1 MKGEKVARV
10 SRKVMVEKREQ
21 ELAALEAQKHAA
33 AHMTAGI
40 SIGGTTNGSPTSTS
54 VASAGVV
61 TGVTGM
67 SAATTGNGSL
77 ASLTPPSVSYA
88 SPAAAPAAHSAH
100 RHLWLLVPAPLLLPL
115 ALLLSAQLPAQLQM
129 PQMNLHTSYP
139 HIGVGGAWLSTS
151 HVSHAA
157 PESTTYYD
165 HTDLSLLAADLNNLV
180 SDMMVE
186 VNGDMPE
193 IASTESNLT
202 PPTPTSDTA
211 MASNESQ
218 DVIQRNI
225 GLGFIEVRN
234 PEERFYLN
242 EFYQEFCN
250 VILPFN
256 AYDRTLQTYYNPVRD
271 IVLKYAL
278 QEPFLLAAI
287 MAQGARSLHQRNGVQ
302 RDEEAY
308 YKYLLRCLKHLGPA
322 LGDASNRTGPVLLAN
337 IELVLLTVLL
347 LTLSNAANAKQNWRP
362 HLKGAKDLLLKH
374 TVNSNGAQ
382 RTSKIVVFCKYWF
395 ILFEILAGLGS
406 RLGGTVQNEDELNLL
421 LTCRDPYEY
430 QVLTELGLVLPN
442 GFNLL
447 GGYHHLSIEPLR
459 DLIKLLNKLRVDKSY
474 RCDESAEYVRL
485 LAEFHRQQEFV
496 FFNRK
501 CILDQ
506 GDFPSGYTPSGL
518 LLDPITVNSR
528 CVIISWM
535 DTSQQLYSLAATIT
549 ILTDCFK
556 LAYDLPQIQDLTC
569 KLTSLLRFLSRT
581 PETPL
586 LIQCSIMMIQWPM
599 MVAGLNLHRDS
610 DKFLVTRFFES
621 AATIGAGSAGHSM
634 NRLKRV
640 WQAHDGGL
648 HSDTTDDTVDVVQ
661 Y

>member
-21 ELAALEAQKHAA
+21 ELAALAAQKRAG
-33 AHMTAGI
+33 MTAGI
-40 SIGGTTNGSPTSTS
+40 STGRNTNASSPTSTS
-54 VASAGVV
+54 VTGARVV
-61 TGVTGM
+61 NG
-67 SAATTGNGSL
+67 SGSL
-77 ASLTPPSVSYA
+77 ASSTPPSASYT
-88 SPAAAPAAHSAH
+88 SPAAAPAAQSAH
-100 RHLWLLVPAPLLLPL
+100 RNLWLQAPAPVQLSLV
-115 ALLLSAQLPAQLQM
+115 LLLSAQLPALMQM
-129 PQMNLHTSYP
+129 PLLAPPSTYP
-139 HIGVGGAWLSTS
+139 HFGMGGAWMSSS
-151 HVSHAA
+151 HVPHA
-157 PESTTYYD
+157 PQEPTTYYD
-165 HTDLSLLAADLNNLV
+165 QSDLSLLAADLNNLV

-193 IASTESNLT
+193 ITSTESNLT
-202 PPTPTSDTA
+202 PPTPTSETA
-211 MASNESQ
+211 VASSETH
-218 DVIQRNI
+218 DFIPRNI
-225 GLGFIEVRN
+225 GLEYIEVRN
-234 PEERFYLN
+234 PEERFYLS

-256 AYDRTLQTYYNPVRD
+256 AYDRTMQTYYNPVRD
-271 IVLKYAL
+271 IILKYAL
-278 QEPFLLAAI
+278 HEPFLLAAI

-374 TVNSNGAQ
+374 TVNSNGSQ
-382 RTSKIVVFCKYWF
+382 RTSKVVVFCKYWF

-430 QVLTELGLVLPN
+430 QVLSELGLVLPN

-474 RCDESAEYVRL
+474 RCNEPAEYVRL

-518 LLDPITVNSR
+518 LLDPVTVNSK
-528 CVIISWM
+528 CVVISWM

-556 LAYDLPQIQDLTC
+556 LAYDLPQIQELTC

-640 WQAHDGGL
+640 WHAHDGGL
-648 HSDTTDDTVDVVQ
+648 HSDITDDSVDVVQ